1 MKNHI
6 FILALFFNFGCI
18 VDQGLKPEPSYVP
31 EAELNYRKYFDTN
44 QNSLDPIEGVW
55 TEYVVG
61 TLYEDGKVIQ
71 RKEISKR
78 ARWIVFKKG
87 SIYNII
93 NEYGEQNQFVA
104 SFKPSRDA
112 NTFTFVFAISS
123 NQKTTSLQ
131 KQSWSMAKGSKWP
144 MMRRRVCLRN
154 TTMILWM
161 KH

>member
-78 ARWIVFKKG
+78 DPVDRIQKG
-87 SIYNII
+87 IH
-93 NEYGEQNQFVA
+93 
-104 SFKPSRDA
+104 
-112 NTFTFVFAISS
+112 
-123 NQKTTSLQ
+123 LQ
-131 KQSWSMAKGSKWP
+131 
-144 MMRRRVCLRN
+144 
-154 TTMILWM
+154 
-161 KH
+161 HY